1 MDQEID
7 EYPTKSFWVGLVL
20 LISVTDEAID
30 PGPTHVIVYDR
41 LLNCYI

>member
-20 LISVTDEAID
+20 LNSVTDEAID
-30 PGPTHVIVYDR
+30 PAVRRCKTNTRDSIR
-41 LLNCYI
+41 